1 MIWAV
6 MTIIIEDL
14 MTMAFATM
22 TENTTNDHCD
32 ESICTIGMVIVN
44 VVYDYK
50 CNHII
55 LIFA

>member
-14 MTMAFATM
+14 MTKAFATM
-22 TENTTNDHCD
+22 TKNTTNDLCD
-32 ESICTIGMVIVN
+32 ESVCTRGMVIVN
-44 VVYDYK
+44 VVYKYK